1 MAAGS
6 HELEVARPSR
16 RHKPWRRH
24 LRATREGKAFI
35 LVSVGVGFAA
45 FNTGNNLLYLVL
57 GFMLSL
63 IVLSGVLSEM
73 VLRGV
78 RVQRRLPAG
87 AHAEAT
93 QVVELVVSN
102 RKRRLPSLS
111 LDVQDALDGEAVAGR
126 GFVLKLGPLRQQ
138 RITYRLRP
146 MQRGCVAF
154 EGYRLATRY
163 PFGLFEKW
171 RWLHDPWQW
180 WVYPALRPGATASMR
195 ASLAGVEPARAG
207 RGRGLEPVGL
217 REYREGDE
225 ARDIH
230 WRRSASLGRV
240 VVKEREPE
248 SDTHVTL
255 ILDNV
260 RPANAD
266 TTWAQQLEERISRAA
281 TLVLDVTRRGGTV
294 RVLTRSG
301 ASPLA
306 ARGATD
312 TVLGFLSR
320 LQPVEPGTAE
330 PLSAP
335 AGAHVVDLAAS
346 AGARR
351 GAA

>member
-1 MAAGS
+1 MASGS
-6 HELEVARPSR
+6 HHSTATVRRPR
-16 RHKPWRRH
+16 RHKAWRRH

-73 VLRGV
+73 VLRRV
-78 RVQRRLPAG
+78 RVQRRLPRG
-87 AHAEAT
+87 AHAEAM
-93 QVVELVVSN
+93 QIVELVVRN

-111 LDVQDALDGEAVAGR
+111 LDIQDVLEGESVAGR
-126 GFVLKLGPLRQQ
+126 GFVLKLGPLQEQ

-146 MQRGCVAF
+146 MRRGCMAF

-180 WVYPALRPGATASMR
+180 WVYPALRPGATAPMR
-195 ASLAGVEPARAG
+195 AALTGVEPARSG
-207 RGRGLEPVGL
+207 RTRGLEPVGL

-248 SDTHVTL
+248 SDRHVAL

-266 TTWAQQLEERISRAA
+266 ASWTQQLEERISRAA
-281 TLVLDVTRRGGTV
+281 TLVLDVTRRGGTA
-294 RVLTRSG
+294 RVLTCSG

-312 TVLGFLSR
+312 GVLAFLAR
-320 LQPVEPGTAE
+320 LQPVEPGNAKRMPE
-330 PLSAP
+330 R
-335 AGAHVVDLAAS
+335 AGAHVVDLAAP
-346 AGARR
+346 ARR